1 MGTLHIEQ
9 VSLGHKRATGNWA
22 AVYAQ
27 AANGTVYRYVTK
39 MDDSLMHDSSTGED
53 NCSPAQA
60 FVAKVVDAG
69 VINTEYW
76 TKWAPIRERGPR
88 AKARGP
94 RAVGNVR
101 REA

>member
-9 VSLGHKRATGNWA
+9 VSLGNKRATGNWA

-39 MDDSLMHDSSTGED
+39 MDDTSTGKA
-53 NCSPAQA
+53 NSSHAQA
-60 FVAKVVDAG
+60 FVDKVVDAG